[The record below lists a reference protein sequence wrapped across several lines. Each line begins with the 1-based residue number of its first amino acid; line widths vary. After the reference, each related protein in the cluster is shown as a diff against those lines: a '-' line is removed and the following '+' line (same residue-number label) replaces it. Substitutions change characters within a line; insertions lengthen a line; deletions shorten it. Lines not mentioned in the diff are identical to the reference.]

1 MVDGLNVDGLNVD
14 GLNEDRVLGV
24 LRGLAAGDALGA
36 GYEFKPAFSA
46 QEPVGMI
53 GGGLGDFAPGEW
65 TDDTSM
71 AVVIARALAAAQ
83 GHFTEQAADAM
94 VRDWY
99 LWAQT
104 APDVG
109 AQTSAVLRMAH
120 QLAGEARDEQPDSL
134 PGALHARRAAEQVH
148 QRTGRSGGNGS
159 LMRTAPVALA
169 TLRRPA
175 RDTFEMALAVS
186 ALTHFDPEAGEACG
200 LWSVAIR
207 HAVLTGELDVRAGL
221 GLLDAPRA
229 ALWEERIAAAEAA
242 QTRDFA
248 QNGWVVQ
255 AFQSAWCA
263 IATTRTPGPAGHLV
277 AALETAVRGG
287 QDTDTVAAIAGSL
300 IGAALGSCAIPAR
313 WQQMLQGWPG
323 LAADDLD
330 RLALKLAAG
339 R

>member
-1 MVDGLNVDGLNVD
+1 MDRGRGAMVD

-36 GYEFKPAFSA
+36 GYEFRPAFSER
-46 QEPVGMI
+46 EPVDMI

-71 AVVIARALAAAQ
+71 VVVIARALSAARGQ
-83 GHFTEQAADAM
+83 FTEQAADAM
-94 VRDWY
+94 VGDWY

-109 AQTSAVLRMAH
+109 AQTSAVLRQAH
-120 QLAGEARDEQPDSL
+120 RLAGEGNGEPAGGA
-134 PGALHARRAAEQVH
+134 PGARHARRAAEQVH

-207 HAVLTGELDVRAGL
+207 HAVLTSELDVRAGL
-221 GLLDAPRA
+221 ALLDAPRA

-263 IATTRTPGPAGHLV
+263 IATTRTPDPARHLV
-277 AALETAVRGG
+277 DALETAVRGG

-300 IGAALGSCAIPAR
+300 IGAALGRYAIPAR
-313 WQQMLQGWPG
+313 WQKILHGWPG
-323 LAADDLD
+323 LAAEDLD
-330 RLALKLAAG
+330 RLALQLAAA